1 VQNQGEWPATLV
13 SENKLNLAEVIN
25 PKVEAA
31 APVKG
36 GKPAGKAA

>member
-1 VQNQGEWPATLV
+1 L
-13 SENKLNLAEVIN
+13 N

-36 GKPAGKAA
+36 GKPAGKAAAQAEVVLDEADLELAD